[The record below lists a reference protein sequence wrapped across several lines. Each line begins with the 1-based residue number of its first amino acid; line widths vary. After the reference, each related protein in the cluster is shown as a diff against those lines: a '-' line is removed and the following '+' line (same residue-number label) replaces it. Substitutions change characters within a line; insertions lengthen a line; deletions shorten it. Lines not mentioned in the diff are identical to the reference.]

1 MTHAEARAPRALAAL
16 ALAALA
22 AVALLRHAERSRGP
36 RLPPSPVEVNVAGAA
51 ELSILPGVGP
61 SLAQAI
67 LDDRR
72 AHGPFARPED
82 LDRVR
87 GIGPS
92 TLARLRAH
100 VAAGPASRAASA
112 YAAR

>member
-1 MTHAEARAPRALAAL
+1 MTRAGTRGPRALAAL
-16 ALAALA
+16 ALGAASA
-22 AVALLRHAERSRGP
+22 AALLRHAGQVGGP
-36 RLPPSPVEVNVAGAA
+36 PVPACPVDVNAAGAA

-67 LDDRR
+67 VEDRR
-72 AHGPFARPED
+72 ANGPFAQPED

-87 GIGPS
+87 GIGPA
-92 TLARLRAH
+92 TLARLRPH
-100 VAAGPASRAASA
+100 VAVGASEGASA

>member
-1 MTHAEARAPRALAAL
+1 MTRAGTRGPRALAAL
-16 ALAALA
+16 ALGAASA
-22 AVALLRHAERSRGP
+22 AALLRHAGQVGGP
-36 RLPPSPVEVNVAGAA
+36 PACPVDVNAAGAA

-67 LDDRR
+67 VEDRR
-72 AHGPFARPED
+72 ANGPFAQPED

-87 GIGPS
+87 GIGPA
-92 TLARLRAH
+92 TLARLRPH
-100 VAAGPASRAASA
+100 VAVGASEGASA